1 MSIVLVNFLIVIIG
15 SIAVLLTAYFSVKSS
30 VVLGYHFG
38 LSDELIGMTVLS
50 VGTSLPE
57 IMTHIVCSLKIL
69 EHPQLLNNLS
79 GLVLGTNIGSD
90 IFQQNFV
97 LSIVAIVGI
106 VTVEKNHLFKDMGGL
121 IFASLLVLIFGLN
134 GIISRFEGF
143 ILFFGYI
150 LYLFMLK
157 KRGMIEEKSIVK
169 IQKKQVF
176 KNIIILILS
185 FTIMAFSADKVV
197 DSSEMLIK
205 QLHIS
210 ASYFGIIVLGVA
222 SAMPELTTSLIAIFK
237 KKKAI
242 SAGILIGSNVTNPMF
257 ALGLGALISTYTVP
271 QVVILLDLPFKI
283 FTALLI
289 LYFLWKHEI
298 LKKKNAIA
306 LICIYLTYIY
316 VRNLWF
322 PVDF

>member
-1 MSIVLVNFLIVIIG
+1 MLANFLILIIG
-15 SIAVLLTAYFSVKSS
+15 SIAVLFTAYFSVKSS
-30 VVLGYHFG
+30 VILGYHFG

-57 IMTHIVCSLKIL
+57 IMTHIICSLKIV

-79 GLVLGTNIGSD
+79 GLVLGANIGSD

-97 LSIVAIVGI
+97 LGIVAIVGI
-106 VTVEKNHLFKDMGGL
+106 VTVAKNHLYKDMGGL
-121 IFASLLVLIFGLN
+121 IGASLLLLLFGFN

-150 LYLFMLK
+150 LYLFILK
-157 KRGMIEEKSIVK
+157 KRGMIEKKSIIK
-169 IQKKQVF
+169 IQKRQVF
-176 KNIIILILS
+176 KNIAILILS
-185 FTIMAFSADKVV
+185 FTIMAFSTDKVV
-197 DSSEMLIK
+197 DSSEVLIK

-210 ASYFGIIVLGVA
+210 ASYFGIIILGVA
-222 SAMPELTTSLIAIFK
+222 VALPELSTSLIAVFK

-271 QVVILLDLPFKI
+271 QVIILFDLPFKI

-298 LKKKNAIA
+298 LRKKNAIV
-306 LICIYLTYIY
+306 LICIYLIYIY

-322 PVDF
+322 PIDF